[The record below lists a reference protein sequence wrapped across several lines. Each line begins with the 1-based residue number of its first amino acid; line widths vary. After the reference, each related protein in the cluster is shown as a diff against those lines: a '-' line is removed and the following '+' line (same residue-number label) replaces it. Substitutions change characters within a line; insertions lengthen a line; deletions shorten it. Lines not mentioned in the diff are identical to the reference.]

1 MKNDWSNMPPEML
14 EEIKEIRDALEP
26 GEKGQPRNTKENC
39 VTALEN
45 DPLLKGAICQDLF
58 TDRPCII
65 KDLGWYR
72 EDPAITDDDLCQIY
86 LYLEKFYGLT
96 VERNIL
102 NAIRVVAQRH
112 PYHPVRDYLESL
124 SWDGRERIRKVLHH
138 FLGAPEDDLTYECLK
153 LFMLGAV
160 ERVYHPGCKF
170 EIMLCL
176 VGDQGLGKSSFF
188 RFLALKDEWFSDDL
202 KRMDDENVY
211 RKMQGHWI
219 IEMAEMLGTASAKSV
234 EEIKAFLSRQKET
247 YKVPY
252 DRFPKDRRR
261 QCVFVGTS
269 NKQRFLPLDRTGNR
283 RFYPIQTNIEEA
295 EAHVLDDEVA
305 ARAYM
310 DQLWAELMVV
320 YRSGNWS
327 LTLPPEMKH
336 RLGIL
341 RMNFMAEDT
350 STGMVQ
356 AFLDDYDGDY
366 VCTKLLYNECY
377 HMLGEPDRKNIGEI
391 NDIMN
396 NTIEGWVPGP
406 QHRFDRYGQQRSWV
420 REKRPDRE
428 GTDLDHIVSN
438 PEIGEFRQ
446 LSLDGFA
453 PCKQGESPF

>member
-1 MKNDWSNMPPEML
+1 LKNDWSDMPPEML
-14 EEIKEIRDALEP
+14 EEIKEIRDNLGP
-26 GEKGQPRNTKENC
+26 GGKGQSRNTMENC
-39 VTALEN
+39 VIVLEN

-72 EDPAITDDDLCQIY
+72 EDPPINDDDLSHIY

-112 PYHPVRDYLESL
+112 PCHPVRDYLESL
-124 SWDGRERIRKVLHH
+124 TWDGRERIRKVLHH

-295 EAHVLDDEVA
+295 EAHILDDEAA

-310 DQLWAELMVV
+310 NQLWAELMVI
-320 YRSGNWS
+320 YRSGDWS
-327 LTLPPEMKH
+327 LTLPLEMEH
-336 RLGIL
+336 RLGLL

-377 HMLGEPDRKNIGEI
+377 RILGEPDRKNIGEI

-428 GTDLDHIVSN
+428 GKNLDQIASD

-446 LSLDGFA
+446 LDLDEFRS
-453 PCKQGESPF
+453 CSEGENPF